1 MPSLPVWW
9 QHAVFPAVGVGS
21 WCFHMT
27 LQYEMQ
33 VGWFMVSKN
42 RSGLVSMY
50 PILDDCVLKV
60 AWSVS
65 FGDKNCVSHKWYAE
79 RTFRPPH
86 MCSVKNKYN
95 QIPNVIF
102 GSLFCCTVLTLP
114 WHRALCALTVT
125 RRVADDLQ
133 HLCLCLLSVSVH
145 HSASIIVIALELESS
160 ISAKPISHCKWNHCQ
175 DEQNR
180 DSSYWSIQDRVSCVW
195 CIFVPERFCRW
206 LYNWFILQVLCSI
219 LSIVYICVMGIC
231 CPAKPSH
238 SCFYCRY
245 ECFKQEHTISLF
257 LITLLLI
264 FSVLVSVVSLI
275 LSSSLW
281 RSTTVIFRS

>member
-1 MPSLPVWW
+1 MEL
-9 QHAVFPAVGVGS
+9 
-21 WCFHMT
+21 
-27 LQYEMQ
+27 L
-33 VGWFMVSKN
+33 
-42 RSGLVSMY
+42 
-50 PILDDCVLKV
+50 
-60 AWSVS
+60 
-65 FGDKNCVSHKWYAE
+65 
-79 RTFRPPH
+79 
-86 MCSVKNKYN
+86 
-95 QIPNVIF
+95 
-102 GSLFCCTVLTLP
+102 TVLTWTGPNSTPQQNDGIWLQLNQKQSRHTAYTAYLLNTHLIP
-114 WHRALCALTVT
+114 SRAAYLLNASHPLLSLTHVVLQVYSIPSTPENCSCVWMNALTNKQESIHGHSVDIHTTKAQHPFQPALTVT